1 MPMLFILGGKQIV
14 KQSTSAFFIKLKQ
27 SSACYHYFWIHPLVV
42 TITLNFCMLSLH
54 NLTIFFRMHVRYC
67 TQSCWTC
74 REKEKSFARQYNVMQ
89 ILLHGGSMENPPHPL
104 QIVIQRKI
112 SVLRRIQTPLTTPI
126 YPPRC
131 LLYLGM
137 VMLVISCICCLAVP
151 TFDIIYVIC
160 LV

>member
-1 MPMLFILGGKQIV
+1 MATP
-14 KQSTSAFFIKLKQ
+14 
-27 SSACYHYFWIHPLVV
+27 
-42 TITLNFCMLSLH
+42 
-54 NLTIFFRMHVRYC
+54 
-67 TQSCWTC
+67 
-74 REKEKSFARQYNVMQ
+74 
-89 ILLHGGSMENPPHPL
+89 PL

-112 SVLRRIQTPLTTPI
+112 SVLRWIQTQLTTPI

-137 VMLVISCICCLAVP
+137 MMLVISCICCLAVP